1 MPKHAGFSLVEIL
14 IVVAIIAIIAG
25 VAFPSYQE
33 STRKTRRS
41 EGHSLLLEAAQ
52 RQERHYTEF
61 GRYATTLAA
70 TGTAAA
76 ETLVLRL
83 SSPSGFYTL
92 GSSALTTTSFTLT
105 ATPQGGQANDPCGTL
120 TLTHSA
126 IKGRLGTGDRC
137 W

>member
-1 MPKHAGFSLVEIL
+1 MPKHAGFSLMEIL
-14 IVVAIIAIIAG
+14 IVLAILAIIAG
-25 VAFPSYQE
+25 IAFPSYQE

-61 GRYATTLAA
+61 GRYATTMAA
-70 TGTAAA
+70 TGTIDAD
-76 ETLVLRL
+76 TLVLGL
-83 SSPSGFYTL
+83 SSPSGYYAL
-92 GSSALTTTSFTLT
+92 GSSALSTTAFTLT
-105 ATPQGGQANDPCGTL
+105 ATPQAGQANDPCGTL
-120 TLTHSA
+120 TLTHSG